1 MKSILSY
8 GQSVLAKKKA
18 KSFSTCA
25 SVAINAGNALREGYK
40 LRGYI
45 RVDNGD
51 LSYWRKERT
60 T

>member
-25 SVAINAGNALREGYK
+25 SVAVNAGDALRDGYK
-40 LRGYI
+40 LKGY
-45 RVDNGD
+45 VKVNNGVM
-51 LSYWRKERT
+51 SYWRKQT
-60 T
+60 

>member
-25 SVAINAGNALREGYK
+25 SVAVNAGDALRDGYK
-40 LRGYI
+40 LKGY
-45 RVDNGD
+45 VKVNNGD
-51 LSYWRKERT
+51 LSYWRKKHN
-60 T
+60 

>member
-25 SVAINAGNALREGYK
+25 SVAVNAGDALREGYK
-40 LRGYI
+40 LRGY
-45 RVDNGD
+45 VKVENGVM
-51 LSYWRKERT
+51 SYWRKDKG
-60 T
+60 

>member
-25 SVAINAGNALREGYK
+25 SVAINAGKALREGYK
-40 LRGYI
+40 LKGY
-45 RVDNGD
+45 VKVENGKM
-51 LSYWRKERT
+51 SYWRKSKD
-60 T
+60 

>member
-51 LSYWRKERT
+51 LSYWRKQT
-60 T
+60 